1 MKDVIQY
8 LEPYGYIDM
17 EALLNKERFS
27 YIFITGARGC
37 GKTYGAIDWLLHVKR
52 EPFLLMKRTQ
62 VQADF
67 AGTPLTTPISV
78 NLREGQEIVER
89 NTKVKNLHLMEV
101 LQDGEPYGKVYVT
114 ALSSIS
120 SMRGINLAE
129 VGTVLF
135 DEFIKEPH
143 ERPIRFEYDCFR
155 NAMETLGRNREFYGK
170 PPLKVI
176 ALSNAID
183 LANPY
188 YRGFGCVNQVYAMK
202 GDRWED
208 PAQSLAIY
216 RPRSEAF
223 VARKKKTAL
232 YQTGASSGQVLGN
245 SWETVG
251 QEDIRSLNLKYCSPI
266 CSIDDVGFYKVQG
279 GIFASASKNPGVP
292 AFDLT
297 ASVDRA
303 LAHRKY
309 QNVFDALFLKKITYE
324 SVDVKLRCMEIAE
337 RS

>member
-1 MKDVIQY
+1 
-8 LEPYGYIDM
+8 M

-89 NTKVKNLHLMEV
+89 NTKVKNLSLLEI

-114 ALSSIS
+114 ALSSVA
-120 SMRGINLAE
+120 SMRGINLSE
-129 VGTVLF
+129 VSTVLF

-143 ERPIRFEYDCFR
+143 ERPIRHEFEAFQ
-155 NAMETLGRNREFYGK
+155 NAMETIGRNRELYGK

-188 YRGFGCVNQVYAMK
+188 YRGYGCVNQVYAMK

-208 PAQSLAIY
+208 PGQGIAIY

-223 VARKKKTAL
+223 IKRKQKTAL
-232 YQTGASSGQVLGN
+232 YQSGNKTRVLGN
-245 SWETVG
+245 SWENVD
-251 QEDIRSLNLKYCSPI
+251 QSDIRSLNLKYCTPI
-266 CSIDDVGFYKVQG
+266 CAIDDVGFYKVQG
-279 GIFASASKNPGVP
+279 EIYASSSKNPAVP
-292 AFDLT
+292 SFDLSQ
-297 ASVDRA
+297 SVDRA
-303 LAHRKY
+303 LAHRKF
-309 QNVFDALFLKKITYE
+309 QSVFDALFLKKLTFE
-324 SVDVKLRCMEIAE
+324 SVDIKLRCMEIAE